1 MDQIEQPDIRREKTA
16 IVRFRHSRPMTLA
29 LSHGVITTETSV
41 FDYGCGRGEDVKYLQ
56 SVGIEAAGWDPHY
69 QPTVALRS
77 ADAVN
82 LGYVLNV
89 IEDPRERE
97 ETLRKAFDL
106 AKRVL
111 VVAVRVDHS
120 LDAGV
125 EFSDGLLTSRGSFQK
140 LYSQSEFRDYVA
152 QVLGRRPHMAGLG
165 VAYVFRDEL
174 VESSYLVSLAQK
186 RVETSREQAI
196 EQFTQ
201 DAAAK
206 RYIELSAA
214 LGRAPIAAEFSGYP
228 DLQERFGSL
237 GRIDRLA
244 RHALSVEAIEES
256 RRRRREDI
264 LTYMA
269 MARLRN
275 LKAVPFRLL
284 PQDLR
289 ADIRMLWPSY
299 SAALREGNSF
309 LFRIGNPDLVRDA
322 CQAAPVGKKLPD
334 ALYVHRSA
342 EEQLGALLRL
352 VIFAARQVVGEPE
365 YNVVKISTDGRKLSF
380 LQYSDFEDQAHPELR
395 HSVHVLLP
403 RATYSIRDYSASTNP
418 PILHRKETLV
428 DVLHPSYLIF
438 SELTREEDVEGLL
451 SRSDIGLRQA
461 WLEHLAANNM
471 TIVGHRLIRSHPA
484 GQPPGE

>member
-1 MDQIEQPDIRREKTA
+1 MSSK
-16 IVRFRHSRPMTLA
+16 S
-29 LSHGVITTETSV
+29 S
-41 FDYGCGRGEDVKYLQ
+41 
-56 SVGIEAAGWDPHY
+56 
-69 QPTVALRS
+69 
-77 ADAVN
+77 
-82 LGYVLNV
+82 
-89 IEDPRERE
+89 ERE
-97 ETLRKAFDL
+97 ETFVRLSIL
-106 AKRVL
+106 PNVL

-256 RRRRREDI
+256 RRRRRGHPHLYGYGAIAESKGSSI
-264 LTYMA
+264 SVVA
-269 MARLRN
+269 SGFAGRHQN
-275 LKAVPFRLL
+275 AVAIVF
-284 PQDLR
+284 
-289 ADIRMLWPSY
+289 SG
-299 SAALREGNSF
+299 SS
-309 LFRIGNPDLVRDA
+309 
-322 CQAAPVGKKLPD
+322 
-334 ALYVHRSA
+334 
-342 EEQLGALLRL
+342 
-352 VIFAARQVVGEPE
+352 
-365 YNVVKISTDGRKLSF
+365 GRK
-380 LQYSDFEDQAHPELR
+380 
-395 HSVHVLLP
+395 
-403 RATYSIRDYSASTNP
+403 
-418 PILHRKETLV
+418 
-428 DVLHPSYLIF
+428 
-438 SELTREEDVEGLL
+438 
-451 SRSDIGLRQA
+451 
-461 WLEHLAANNM
+461 
-471 TIVGHRLIRSHPA
+471 
-484 GQPPGE
+484 